1 MKTKRIKG
9 QIEIDLEREEVVVPD
24 YPIREQTED
33 EYQRLTESI
42 KNFGFVSP
50 VVVVVRDGKFVIV
63 DGRHRLRIA
72 RELGLKKIPAVVLD
86 VEEGEKEEILAAIL
100 EVCRKFL
107 SQEEVE
113 TLLERLVLKG
123 PVTSSSVE
131 KKLEELEEVVSGKTE
146 KSYEEIVETS
156 KKYFS
161 EEDVESLRE
170 RIREEVENELRE
182 SFELEK
188 EELEREI
195 EARVRLRLEQE
206 LRAKLRDEY
215 REVIR
220 NLEREKEELQARI
233 EFFKNELGKKQK
245 EVSALYGKMEYHE
258 KAIRQALADYARAFG
273 YDTLMDYL
281 STLSSTLD
289 GIWKILH
296 LWSYRNEGFLTSE
309 QREAILDKV
318 KEIKGKFHEL
328 EGELIAT
335 TAACLV
341 SLEELMEK
349 FTKKTEEERREFEE
363 EENPEDYGLTPDLW
377 KIWGGGKKKGSASV
391 KN

>member
-123 PVTSSSVE
+123 PVTSSSDK

-146 KSYEEIVETS
+146 KSYEEIVEIS

-215 REVIR
+215 REEIK
-220 NLEREKEELQARI
+220 NLKREKEELQAKT
-233 EFFKNELGKKQK
+233 EFLKNELSKKQK